1 MTRKRAIKYL
11 MGTGYFDRNTVQKAF
26 ADTHQAIPGSSN
38 LQIVAILI
46 ENWEDDAIATHNLNL
61 RAALVVRRID
71 LETFH
76 EKELHENPAV
86 RKRPLED
93 DGTNPF
99 LTYSIDGRGHR
110 PKHPQTHIEEIEN
123 PRPDF

>member
-11 MGTGYFDRNTVQKAF
+11 MGIGHFDRNTVQKAF

-46 ENWEDDAIATHNLNL
+46 ENWEDDAIATHNINL

-71 LETFH
+71 LEAFH

-93 DGTNPF
+93 DGKNPF

-110 PKHPQTHIEEIEN
+110 PKHPQTHTEEIEN
-123 PRPDF
+123 PQPDF

>member
-1 MTRKRAIKYL
+1 
-11 MGTGYFDRNTVQKAF
+11 MGIGHFDRNTVQKAF

-46 ENWEDDAIATHNLNL
+46 ENWEDDAIATHNINL

-71 LETFH
+71 LEAFH
-76 EKELHENPAV
+76 EKKLHENPAV

-110 PKHPQTHIEEIEN
+110 PKHPQTHTEEIEN
-123 PRPDF
+123 LRPDF

>member
-11 MGTGYFDRNTVQKAF
+11 MGIGHFDRNTVQKAF

-46 ENWEDDAIATHNLNL
+46 ENWEDDAIATHNINL

-110 PKHPQTHIEEIEN
+110 PKHPQTHTEEIEN
-123 PRPDF
+123 PQPDF

>member
-46 ENWEDDAIATHNLNL
+46 ENWEDDAIATHNINL

-71 LETFH
+71 LEAFH

-123 PRPDF
+123 PQPDF

>member
-46 ENWEDDAIATHNLNL
+46 ENWEDDAIATHNINL

-71 LETFH
+71 LEAFH
-76 EKELHENPAV
+76 EKKLHENPAV

-110 PKHPQTHIEEIEN
+110 PKHPQTHIEESEN

>member
-11 MGTGYFDRNTVQKAF
+11 MGIGHFDRNTVQKAF

-46 ENWEDDAIATHNLNL
+46 ENWEDDAIATHNINL

-93 DGTNPF
+93 DGKNPF

-110 PKHPQTHIEEIEN
+110 PKHPQTHTEEIEN
-123 PRPDF
+123 PQPDF

>member
-11 MGTGYFDRNTVQKAF
+11 MGIGHFDRNTVQKAF

-46 ENWEDDAIATHNLNL
+46 ENWEDDAIATHNINL

-71 LETFH
+71 LEAFH
-76 EKELHENPAV
+76 EKKLHENPAV

-110 PKHPQTHIEEIEN
+110 PKRHQRHIEETEN
-123 PRPDF
+123 PRRDF

>member
-11 MGTGYFDRNTVQKAF
+11 MGIGHFDRNTVQKAF

-46 ENWEDDAIATHNLNL
+46 ENWEDDAIATHNINL

>member
-46 ENWEDDAIATHNLNL
+46 ENWEDDAIATHNINL

-76 EKELHENPAV
+76 EKELHENSAV
-86 RKRPLED
+86 RKRPLDD
-93 DGTNPF
+93 DGRNPF

-110 PKHPQTHIEEIEN
+110 PKRHQRHIEETEN
-123 PRPDF
+123 PRRDF